1 MSAAGQNPIS
11 IFIKAKL
18 NSKIAPNLDFVH
30 ECFIPELEQEF
41 DLDKTD
47 HVVLKNAR
55 LDFDPSRNFLTITG
69 QVLCVSTNNNNKQFV
84 DRLYAVKDFQPL
96 YIAQSDE
103 FDIVVIENGCDIFI
117 CA

>member
-11 IFIKAKL
+11 LFVKAKL
-18 NSKIAPNLDFVH
+18 NSKIAPNLNIVH

-47 HVVLKNAR
+47 HIILKNA
-55 LDFDPSRNFLTITG
+55 LIDFDPSRNFLTLKG
-69 QVLCVSTNNNNKQFV
+69 QIICVSTNNNNKHIV
-84 DRLYAVKDFQPL
+84 DKVYASRDFQPL

-103 FDIVVIENGCDIFI
+103 FDMVIIENGCDIFI
-117 CA
+117 CE